1 MTQDELI
8 EKTDSAISELVYDK
22 VKLQKAYNY
31 YNGFRD
37 AEQFKYLEENFGI
50 GNPTAVEFTPL
61 IRKHV
66 DALIGEYL
74 GTPILP
80 KISCKDEK
88 TISSMTRE
96 KELLIT
102 REVYNT
108 VKQHLQNNI
117 LSFLESKDVNK
128 LKDPYIQETLN
139 NLINDLNN
147 NFISQYEIAAQDV
160 IQYIMQNRQTDFKT
174 KLWDLIKD
182 LLITG
187 YTFYQPVK
195 NNNNI
200 NLDILNPL
208 DTFID
213 QNPNSPY
220 IKDSYRVVV
229 RKWLTKSQII
239 NKYGKEL
246 AEDDLEKLKENWKQ
260 YAYEGKEDYIRL
272 IHTQGCQS
280 LGIIGD
286 REAVV
291 EPGNGRNYNY
301 NQIPVYEVEWIE
313 TDDDYVMQLYQT
325 VRISDDIY
333 VLRGKKE
340 DVTRSIDNPSYC
352 SLTVNG
358 VYFKNKSNEP
368 FSLVLACANL
378 QDKYDLLHFY
388 RDNLIA
394 NSGTAGDWIDESL
407 IPTNLGV
414 NWPERLKT
422 WLAYKK
428 QGIALLDTTQEG
440 RMATGQA
447 PINTIFNGYD
457 DTVKAQAIQAI
468 QLAIESVEQTC
479 SSISGV
485 FRERLNGIEAK
496 DAVTNVKI
504 GQSNSFTISK
514 QWYSQMDLL
523 TEEILTD
530 CLNLA
535 KKVYKK
541 GLKGTLI
548 LGDKFQKIFTALP
561 EHFTMSD
568 WDIHV
573 VSTGEVVKDL
583 EQIKALIPDLIKSQ
597 SVSVDAIFDV
607 ITCKSLTEAKYAI
620 KMAIKKQK
628 EEQNVIGQLQQQVQ
642 QLQGEL
648 QNAQKELQK
657 YQQKVEE
664 LNEAKLRIES
674 AKQKADAEIRRYE
687 AQTDRDYKQKRN
699 ENDLLRT
706 KVEIEQLH
714 DGNPYNDTMR
724 QIQ

>member
-246 AEDDLEKLKENWKQ
+246 AKDDLEKLKENWKQ

-286 REAVV
+286 HETVV

-325 VRISDDIY
+325 VRISNDIY

-340 DVTRSIDNPSYC
+340 DVSRSIDNPSYC

-378 QDKYDLLHFY
+378 QDRRFVLNK
-388 RDNLIA
+388 
-394 NSGTAGDWIDESL
+394 
-407 IPTNLGV
+407 
-414 NWPERLKT
+414 
-422 WLAYKK
+422 
-428 QGIALLDTTQEG
+428 
-440 RMATGQA
+440 
-447 PINTIFNGYD
+447 
-457 DTVKAQAIQAI
+457 
-468 QLAIESVEQTC
+468 
-479 SSISGV
+479 
-485 FRERLNGIEAK
+485 FRELLETRK
-496 DAVTNVKI
+496 TN
-504 GQSNSFTISK
+504 IS
-514 QWYSQMDLL
+514 
-523 TEEILTD
+523 
-530 CLNLA
+530 
-535 KKVYKK
+535 
-541 GLKGTLI
+541 
-548 LGDKFQKIFTALP
+548 
-561 EHFTMSD
+561 
-568 WDIHV
+568 
-573 VSTGEVVKDL
+573 
-583 EQIKALIPDLIKSQ
+583 
-597 SVSVDAIFDV
+597 
-607 ITCKSLTEAKYAI
+607 SL
-620 KMAIKKQK
+620 
-628 EEQNVIGQLQQQVQ
+628 
-642 QLQGEL
+642 
-648 QNAQKELQK
+648 
-657 YQQKVEE
+657 
-664 LNEAKLRIES
+664 S
-674 AKQKADAEIRRYE
+674 
-687 AQTDRDYKQKRN
+687 
-699 ENDLLRT
+699 
-706 KVEIEQLH
+706 
-714 DGNPYNDTMR
+714 
-724 QIQ
+724 

>member
-246 AEDDLEKLKENWKQ
+246 SEDDLEKLKENWKQ

-272 IHTQGCQS
+272 IHSQGCQS

-301 NQIPVYEVEWIE
+301 NQIPVYEVEWTE

-340 DVTRSIDNPSYC
+340 DVSRSIDNPSYC

-664 LNEAKLRIES
+664 LNEAKLQIES

>member
-102 REVYNT
+102 KEVYNI

-187 YTFYQPVK
+187 YTFYQPVE

-286 REAVV
+286 HEAVV

-340 DVTRSIDNPSYC
+340 DVSRSIDNPSYC

-378 QDKYDLLHFY
+378 QDRQFVLNK
-388 RDNLIA
+388 
-394 NSGTAGDWIDESL
+394 
-407 IPTNLGV
+407 
-414 NWPERLKT
+414 
-422 WLAYKK
+422 
-428 QGIALLDTTQEG
+428 
-440 RMATGQA
+440 
-447 PINTIFNGYD
+447 
-457 DTVKAQAIQAI
+457 
-468 QLAIESVEQTC
+468 
-479 SSISGV
+479 
-485 FRERLNGIEAK
+485 FRELLETRK
-496 DAVTNVKI
+496 TN
-504 GQSNSFTISK
+504 IS
-514 QWYSQMDLL
+514 
-523 TEEILTD
+523 
-530 CLNLA
+530 
-535 KKVYKK
+535 
-541 GLKGTLI
+541 
-548 LGDKFQKIFTALP
+548 
-561 EHFTMSD
+561 
-568 WDIHV
+568 
-573 VSTGEVVKDL
+573 
-583 EQIKALIPDLIKSQ
+583 
-597 SVSVDAIFDV
+597 
-607 ITCKSLTEAKYAI
+607 SL
-620 KMAIKKQK
+620 
-628 EEQNVIGQLQQQVQ
+628 
-642 QLQGEL
+642 
-648 QNAQKELQK
+648 
-657 YQQKVEE
+657 
-664 LNEAKLRIES
+664 S
-674 AKQKADAEIRRYE
+674 
-687 AQTDRDYKQKRN
+687 
-699 ENDLLRT
+699 
-706 KVEIEQLH
+706 
-714 DGNPYNDTMR
+714 
-724 QIQ
+724 